1 MKPNAAGFYN
11 VSWAKVTYSSADNGE
26 QVMVVYIVLCS
37 YFEVHK
43 KIKNFVIIG
52 ASRSEPH
59 TSQFNRDFFRL
70 YVSVVRRSVNA
81 LPLI

>member
-1 MKPNAAGFYN
+1 MITQCIFVGF
-11 VSWAKVTYSSADNGE
+11 
-26 QVMVVYIVLCS
+26 QVKFYVISLHHNNIIF
-37 YFEVHK
+37 YFFL
-43 KIKNFVIIG
+43 NFFVCMQILFLALFFIIIG